1 MEFLAPILGFLSPFI
16 KVFFEYKQRQMDNAH
31 ELAMMQAMN
40 QRDQILHEQKM
51 KEIDLQADIAESR
64 GMMKIEAQPVPEGF
78 IAGLRASVRPVVT
91 YYFVLF
97 YSVVKAATYYILIE
111 NPGGLPWREF
121 GVGEAIQSLWTTEE
135 QVFLATILAF
145 WFGNRAMEKSRNWV
159 ARMAGVP
166 DA

>member
-1 MEFLAPILGFLSPFI
+1 MEFLVPIFGFLSPFI
-16 KVFFEYKQRQMDNAH
+16 KVFFEYKNKKLDNEH
-31 ELAMMQAMN
+31 ELKMLDALN
-40 QRDQILHEQKM
+40 RRDELLHEQKITELDM
-51 KEIDLQADIAESR
+51 QADIAE
-64 GMMKIEAQPVPEGF
+64 GQAMMKIETQPIPDGF
-78 IAGLRASVRPVVT
+78 MANLRASVRPVVT

-97 YSVVKAATYYILIE
+97 YSVVKAATFYILIE
-111 NPGGLPWREF
+111 NPGGLPWHDY
-121 GVGEAIQSLWTTEE
+121 GIGEAIQALWTKEE